1 MTSKPQIVLVLIVF
15 GLAATRVHADSTQV
29 ADTLCNWFDSTGVTS
44 APCKVSEQ
52 NRTVEVRLNIGR
64 SDAMRVCLEVGQA
77 MYYGGVII
85 EEPWN
90 LRMLPSGSGTT
101 PIFECELD

>member
-1 MTSKPQIVLVLIVF
+1 MTLKSHIILALIVF
-15 GLAATRVHADSTQV
+15 GSAATRVYADSTQV

-52 NRTVEVRLNIGR
+52 NRTVEVRLNIDR
-64 SDAMRVCLEVGQA
+64 RDAMRVCLEVGQA
-77 MYYGGVII
+77 MYYGGVTI

-90 LRMLPSGSGTT
+90 LRMLPPGSGRT